1 MVKKNCMLTSELK
14 DLLHQILPTST
25 IRNVRRRVRRT
36 CMLTSELRTYWRY
49 YEEGQ
54 RRVLRYSIGLE
65 SRGEEKTRSTQNKM
79 KEDD

>member
-1 MVKKNCMLTSELK
+1 
-14 DLLHQILPTST
+14 
-25 IRNVRRRVRRT
+25 
-36 CMLTSELRTYWRY
+36 MLTSELRTCWRY